1 MTGRVLAF
9 AVAATCGVAST
20 ALAQKAIL
28 PGGNSRKPIDIE
40 AAKLDYFDK
49 AQKLVYSGH
58 VVATQGDARL
68 AAASLVIY
76 LTPRDEG
83 APAGPPASSNE
94 VQRMEAA
101 GPVTLTSKDQ
111 IGTGDRGIYEKGEN
125 KVILLGNVTLS
136 QGPNVTTG
144 DKLVYDLS
152 TSQAVVVGRVRSMF
166 VPKPAAGEAAA
177 AAKTPAARTPAPK
190 LR

>member
-1 MTGRVLAF
+1 MRAA
-9 AVAATCGVAST
+9 AVAAFFAVCPV

-28 PGGNSRKPIDIE
+28 PGGNSRQPIDIE

-49 AQKLVYSGH
+49 DQKLVYSGH
-58 VVATQGDARL
+58 VTATQGAARL
-68 AAASLVIY
+68 TAATLVIY
-76 LTPRDEG
+76 LTPREQG
-83 APAGPPASSNE
+83 APAGPPSASNQ
-94 VQRMEAA
+94 VQRMEAS

-111 IGTGDRGIYEKGEN
+111 IGTGDRGVYEKGEN

-136 QGPNVTTG
+136 QGPNVTKG

-166 VPKPAAGEAAA
+166 LPKGAAGDEAPAAKPMAPARA
-177 AAKTPAARTPAPK
+177 TPPK
-190 LR
+190 SR